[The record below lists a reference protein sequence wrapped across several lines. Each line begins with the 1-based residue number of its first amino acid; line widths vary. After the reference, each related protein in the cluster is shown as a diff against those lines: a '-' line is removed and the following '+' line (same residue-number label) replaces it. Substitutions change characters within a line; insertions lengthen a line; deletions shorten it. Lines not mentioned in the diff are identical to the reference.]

1 MNKEFQR
8 CTFACLYCVYMHTN
22 VCVFSLHACVP
33 CKLVYACLSAPLRL
47 ICITTSHSIACAQQG
62 AIRAGQ
68 GVVGAFAAAC
78 VILFAASLVALA
90 LERPAQ
96 TDIAALATA
105 DQGQQTEML
114 KIFRVQVLKVCDVYT

>member
-1 MNKEFQR
+1 MYVCMPLLCLRTQMY
-8 CTFACLYCVYMHTN
+8 ACFHYMLG
-22 VCVFSLHACVP
+22 CRA
-33 CKLVYACLSAPLRL
+33 CKLVYARCSSLSAPLRL

-62 AIRAGQ
+62 AIRSGQ

>member
-1 MNKEFQR
+1 MRVFI
-8 CTFACLYCVYMHTN
+8 TCLRASSCMLAVRVY
-22 VCVFSLHACVP
+22 L
-33 CKLVYACLSAPLRL
+33 LLSASSAS
-47 ICITTSHSIACAQQG
+47 THQTQSHAQQG

-114 KIFRVQVLKVCDVYT
+114 KIFRVQVLKVCDVNT